1 MATKSEKEIFNS
13 AEQHEISH
21 AISLAENHTS
31 GEIQVCVE
39 RLCEGDPF
47 ERAKYYFEKL
57 GMDKTALKNGVLFYV
72 AVDTR
77 KFAII
82 GDSGIDLKVPE
93 NFWEETKDLMKSH
106 FSNHQ
111 IVEGLLAGI
120 DMAGQQLK
128 HYFPVAD
135 DDINELPNEVIQ
147 F

>member
-1 MATKSEKEIFNS
+1 MEKSEEKEIFNAS
-13 AEQHEISH
+13 EQHELSH
-21 AISLAENHTS
+21 AIGLAESYTS

-39 RLCEGDPF
+39 RLCDGEPL

-72 AVDTR
+72 AVDAH

-82 GDSGIDLKVPE
+82 GDKGIDAKVPKD
-93 NFWEETKDLMKSH
+93 FWEEIKETMKLH
-106 FSNHQ
+106 FSNNQ
-111 IVEGLLAGI
+111 LVEGLVAGI

-128 HYFPVAD
+128 HYFPVDD

>member
-1 MATKSEKEIFNS
+1 MATKQDKEIFNS
-13 AEQHEISH
+13 SEQHEISH

-31 GEIQVCVE
+31 GEIRVCVE

-72 AVDTR
+72 AVDAH
-77 KFAII
+77 KFAIL

-93 NFWEETKDLMKSH
+93 NFWEETKNLMKSH
-106 FSNHQ
+106 FIDNQ
-111 IVEGLLAGI
+111 IIEGLILGI
-120 DMAGQQLK
+120 DMAGKQLK

-135 DDINELPNEVIQ
+135 DDIDELPNEVIQ

>member
-1 MATKSEKEIFNS
+1 MGTNEEKEIFNAS
-13 AEQHEISH
+13 EQHELSH

-31 GEIQVCVE
+31 GEIRVCVE
-39 RLCEGDPF
+39 RLCEDDPL

-72 AVDTR
+72 AVDAH

-82 GDSGIDLKVPE
+82 GDKGIDSKVPE
-93 NFWEETKDLMKSH
+93 DFWEETKEAMKVH
-106 FSNHQ
+106 FSANQ
-111 IVEGLLAGI
+111 LVKGLVVGI
-120 DMAGQQLK
+120 DMAGKQLK

-135 DDINELPNEVIQ
+135 DDINELPNDVIQ

>member
-1 MATKSEKEIFNS
+1 MGKSEEKEIFN
-13 AEQHEISH
+13 ATEQHELSR
-21 AISLAENHTS
+21 AIGLAENHTS

-39 RLCEGDPF
+39 RFCKGDPL

-72 AVDTR
+72 AVDAH

-82 GDSGIDLKVPE
+82 GDKGIDSKVPKD
-93 NFWEETKDLMKSH
+93 FWEEIKETLRLH
-106 FSNHQ
+106 FSNNH
-111 IVEGLLAGI
+111 IVQGLLIGI
-120 DMAGQQLK
+120 DMAGKQLK
-128 HYFPVAD
+128 HYFPVDD